1 MSPGAKVLAQG
12 SDCGLNICLKR
23 THRNERSARDFV
35 SGPRLPRRFG
45 MLRVVLEACAQ
56 SADYFRA
63 GFAQRPELRF
73 VDPLDVFAEVVANL
87 R

>member
-1 MSPGAKVLAQG
+1 MRPSERNFNSGA
-12 SDCGLNICLKR
+12 
-23 THRNERSARDFV
+23 H
-35 SGPRLPRRFG
+35 LPRRFG
-45 MLRVVLEACAQ
+45 MLRVMLEARAQ
-56 SADYFRA
+56 RSDDFRA